1 MVIASVNSTKARN
14 IRMAVQLVGWVATCV
29 IAAITTT
36 KGGFWYAAAIAG
48 VCMGSSQSAGRAM
61 AGMLAPRAQLAE
73 FYGLWTFATRLASI
87 IGPLTYGAITW
98 MTGGDQRTAILSTAF
113 MFVVGLMLLLPVN
126 VARGQRAAQAADA
139 QA

>member
-1 MVIASVNSTKARN
+1 MD
-14 IRMAVQLVGWVATCV
+14 
-29 IAAITTT
+29 
-36 KGGFWYAAAIAG
+36 
-48 VCMGSSQSAGRAM
+48 
-61 AGMLAPRAQLAE
+61 QLAE